1 MLQKKRNQKL
11 EDGMVMDAQ
20 GVIYRQTGEGKS
32 VVKVDLHSP
41 MMQKTG
47 WDVACYEIAEA
58 TTKIEQF
65 AFNQCEGLKKVVIP
79 STVSVMSD
87 YAFSDCSQLKEVVFK
102 ESATL
107 RYLPE
112 HAFHCCN
119 QLEEIVIP
127 NSVSFISDYAFSFCK
142 NLRKVTIPDNIGFEK
157 PADYSPSSEREALP
171 LASLGLQF
179 KLLEHALGSLECV
192 MIPADKRGLLEV
204 HWPHLKHL
212 FVDKK

>member
-11 EDGMVMDAQ
+11 EGGMVMDAQ
-20 GVIYRQTGEGKS
+20 GVIYRQDGDQKIL
-32 VVKVDLHSP
+32 VKVDLHSP

-47 WDVACYEIAEA
+47 WDVACYEIAEG

-65 AFNQCEGLKKVVIP
+65 AFEQCEGLKKVVIP

-102 ESATL
+102 EPASL
-107 RYLPE
+107 RYFPE
-112 HAFHCCN
+112 HAFRCFN
-119 QLEEIVIP
+119 ELTEIVIP
-127 NSVSFISDYAFSFCK
+127 NSVSYISDYDLYFCT

-157 PADYSPSSEREALP
+157 PADYSPSSEREILP

-179 KLLEHALGSLECV
+179 KLLEHALGSLERV
-192 MIPADKRGLLEV
+192 MIPADKRGLLEE

-212 FVDKK
+212 FVDK

>member
-11 EDGMVMDAQ
+11 EDGMVMDVQ
-20 GVIYRQTGEGKS
+20 GVIYRQTDKGKS
-32 VVKVDLHSP
+32 VVKVDLHNP
-41 MMQKTG
+41 MMQKSE
-47 WDVACYEIAEA
+47 WDVECYKIAEG

-65 AFNQCEGLKKVVIP
+65 AFNQCEGLKKVVVP
-79 STVSVMSD
+79 CSVSVMSD
-87 YAFSDCSQLKEVVFK
+87 YAFSDCTQLKEVRFK
-102 ESATL
+102 EPASL

-127 NSVSFISDYAFSFCK
+127 DSVSYISNYAFSFCK

-157 PADYSPSSEREALP
+157 PEDYCPSSEREILP

-179 KLLEHALGSLECV
+179 QLLE
-192 MIPADKRGLLEV
+192 P
-204 HWPHLKHL
+204 
-212 FVDKK
+212 

>member
-1 MLQKKRNQKL
+1 MLQKKRNQKF

-20 GVIYRQTGEGKS
+20 GVIYRQDGDWKTL
-32 VVKVDLHSP
+32 VKVDAYSS
-41 MMQKTG
+41 MMHKTD
-47 WDVACYEIAEA
+47 WDVACYEIADG

-79 STVSVMSD
+79 NSVSVMSD
-87 YAFSDCSQLKEVVFK
+87 YAFSDCSHLKEVAFK
-102 ESATL
+102 EPATL

-112 HAFHCCN
+112 HAFRCCN

-127 NSVSFISDYAFSFCK
+127 DSVSYISDYAFSFCT
-142 NLRKVTIPDNIGFEK
+142 NLRKVTIPDHIGFEK
-157 PADYSPSSEREALP
+157 PADYSPSSETEILP
-171 LASLGLQF
+171 LASLGLEF

-192 MIPADKRGLLEV
+192 KIPADKRELLEE

-212 FVDKK
+212 FVDK

>member
-1 MLQKKRNQKL
+1 
-11 EDGMVMDAQ
+11 
-20 GVIYRQTGEGKS
+20 
-32 VVKVDLHSP
+32 
-41 MMQKTG
+41 
-47 WDVACYEIAEA
+47 
-58 TTKIEQF
+58 
-65 AFNQCEGLKKVVIP
+65 
-79 STVSVMSD
+79 MSD

-102 ESATL
+102 EPATL

-112 HAFHCCN
+112 HAFRCCK

-127 NSVSFISDYAFSFCK
+127 DSVSYISYYAFSFCT

-179 KLLEHALGSLECV
+179 QLLEHALGSLECV
-192 MIPADKRGLLEV
+192 MIPADKGGLLEE

>member
-11 EDGMVMDAQ
+11 EDGMLMDAQ
-20 GVIYRQTGEGKS
+20 GVIYRQDGDRKIL
-32 VVKVDLHSP
+32 VKVDAHSP
-41 MMQKTG
+41 MKQRSE
-47 WDVACYEIAEA
+47 WEVACYEIAEG

-65 AFNQCEGLKKVVIP
+65 AFEQCEGLKKVVIP

-87 YAFSDCSQLKEVVFK
+87 YAFSNCSQLKEVVFK
-102 ESATL
+102 EPATL

-127 NSVSFISDYAFSFCK
+127 DSVSYISDYAFPFCT
-142 NLRKVTIPDNIGFEK
+142 NLRKVTIPNNIGFEK
-157 PADYSPSSEREALP
+157 PADYSPSSEREILP

-179 KLLEHALGSLECV
+179 ELLEHALGSIECI
-192 MIPADKRGLLEV
+192 MIPADKRELLEE

-212 FVDKK
+212 FVNKK

>member
-20 GVIYRQTGEGKS
+20 GVIYRQTDEGKS
-32 VVKVDLHSP
+32 VVKVDLHSS
-41 MMQKTG
+41 MRQKSE
-47 WDVACYEIAEA
+47 WDVECYEIADG

-65 AFNQCEGLKKVVIP
+65 AFDQCEGLKKVIIP
-79 STVSVMSD
+79 SSVSVMCD
-87 YAFSDCSQLKEVVFK
+87 YAFSDCSQLKEVVF
-102 ESATL
+102 EEPASL

-112 HAFHCCN
+112 HAFRCCN

-127 NSVSFISDYAFSFCK
+127 NSVSYISDYAFSFCT
-142 NLRKVTIPDNIGFEK
+142 NLRKVTIPDHIGFEK
-157 PADYSPSSEREALP
+157 PADYSPSSETEILP
-171 LASLGLQF
+171 LASLGLEF

-192 MIPADKRGLLEV
+192 KIPADKRELLEE

-212 FVDKK
+212 FVDK

>member
-20 GVIYRQTGEGKS
+20 GVIYRQTDEGKS
-32 VVKVDLHSP
+32 VVKVDLYSS
-41 MMQKTG
+41 MRQKSE
-47 WDVACYEIAEA
+47 WEVECYEIADG
-58 TTKIEQF
+58 TTKIGQF
-65 AFNQCEGLKKVVIP
+65 AFDQCEGLKKVIIP
-79 STVSVMSD
+79 SSVSVMSD

-102 ESATL
+102 EPATL

-112 HAFHCCN
+112 HVFRCCN

-127 NSVSFISDYAFSFCK
+127 NSVSYISDYAFSFCT

-157 PADYSPSSEREALP
+157 PADYSPSSEREILP

-179 KLLEHALGSLECV
+179 KLLEHALGSLERV
-192 MIPADKRGLLEV
+192 MIPADKRELLEE

-212 FVDKK
+212 FVDK

>member
-32 VVKVDLHSP
+32 VVKVDSHSP
-41 MMQKTG
+41 MIQRSD
-47 WDVACYEIAEA
+47 WDVDCYEIAEG

-79 STVSVMSD
+79 STVSVMDD
-87 YAFSDCSQLKEVVFK
+87 YAFSDCTQLIEVRFK
-102 ESATL
+102 EPTSL

-112 HAFHCCN
+112 HAFHYCN

-127 NSVSFISDYAFSFCK
+127 DSVSYISDYAFSFCTK
-142 NLRKVTIPDNIGFEK
+142 LSKVTIPDNIGFEK
-157 PADYSPSSEREALP
+157 PADYSPSSEREILP

-179 KLLEHALGSLECV
+179 KLLEHALGSLERV
-192 MIPADKRGLLEV
+192 MIPADKRELLEER
-204 HWPHLKHL
+204 WPHLKHL
-212 FVDKK
+212 FVDK